1 MKSYLKHLQ
10 STAHTLN
17 VDLLFAFKKAGVPTS
32 TYYRTINNKT
42 DLRYTTACKVLE
54 SIHDQ
59 HKVASQLQSNDY
71 NAYRSEA
78 RKET

>member
-1 MKSYLKHLQ
+1 MKSYLNYLKQ
-10 STAHTLN
+10 TANDLD

-42 DLRYTTACKVLE
+42 DLRYNTARKVLE

-59 HKVASQLQSNDY
+59 HEIASQLQSNDN